1 MSFTI
6 REITENDRTW
16 VKSIF
21 VNYWGGDFSVSRGK
35 KFSAEELPG
44 FIAETG
50 IEKVGLIT
58 YNINNKECEI
68 TTLNSLLEKNGIGTA
83 LIERVKQAAREEN
96 CKCLWLI
103 TTNDNTQALRFYQ
116 KLEFTI
122 KAIHVNAMAESR
134 KLKPGIP
141 LFGNDEIPI
150 RDEIE
155 LEYLF

>member
-6 REITENDRTW
+6 REITENDRPW

-21 VNYWGGDFSVSRGK
+21 LNYWGGEFSVSRGK
-35 KFSAEELPG
+35 KFNAEELPG

-58 YNINNKECEI
+58 YNINKKECEI
-68 TTLNSLLEKNGIGTA
+68 TTLNSLLESNGIGTS

-96 CKCLWLI
+96 CKRLWLI
-103 TTNDNTQALRFYQ
+103 TTNDNTRALRFYQ

-122 KAIHVNAMAESR
+122 KALYVNAMEESR
-134 KLKPGIP
+134 KIKPGIP
-141 LFGNDEIPI
+141 LFGIDDIPI